1 MWQRFTL
8 YDLRVIG
15 HYLGTLVMYS
25 TLLMVPPLLIAILF
39 SEWEPACRYLFSIGI
54 TLFAGSILRF
64 CYINPSRL
72 NAQQAL
78 AVVGLAWIVLG
89 LFCSIPL
96 YFSGHYLSYIDAVFD
111 GVSGLTTTGA
121 SLILDLDHLSYA
133 DNTFRF
139 MMHLLG
145 GLGLIVVALS
155 LGIFGK
161 RSGASLYRSEGRSEH
176 VVPNVVHTTRFIAK
190 VTAILILVSTVLVM
204 IIMLISGI
212 EPARAALQAFW
223 VSISGFVTGGFTPMQ
238 QSILYYHS
246 MPLEFLLM
254 ILMVM
259 GSISF
264 VIYSAIWKG
273 NVQPFF
279 KDIET
284 RTALLWIGIMVVVFT
299 ASMAASNLF
308 SDLPTLL
315 RRGTFMIISSFT
327 TTGFSVISVNQ
338 LLTVLTSGA
347 FFSLALVMAVGGGT
361 GSTAGGIK
369 IYRVGII
376 AKSIVSTVKQAVS
389 PNSARVVVSYN
400 HMGRRILTPVVVKE
414 AMTVFI
420 LYVITYVIG
429 ALIGIAHGYDAT
441 QAIFE
446 SVAMTSNG
454 GIITGIAAPGMPV
467 TLELFYILQMWAG
480 RLEFITLLALFA
492 QVIASIVPRKSRFHM
507 NDGADRGKSRP
518 RSRERHLGSATMAVL
533 LVLVL
538 VGTPVLSSCAPT
550 HVLQADPVAADAAS
564 EDQDAE
570 GQQGDRAE
578 EGGVVDEDG
587 VSPDASQD
595 GADEGAASEGTAGD
609 PAQAG
614 DAGAAGAD
622 QVGGVAAQPQDGAV
636 LSADGDQ
643 TPDVV
648 HAESE
653 HQPTDVTGQST
664 GQDGSTE
671 QVQNTD
677 TGIDEAGVVG
687 EEVPKDNRINTS
699 QLPDSSFIYDASIA
713 DLETA
718 DPYMNEQTVQVVGEV
733 VGDRIDSEFIG
744 DDCWILLQATDRSYS
759 EVSVIM
765 PYSMS
770 NVIDRY
776 GSYGNIGTKI
786 QVRGTFHLA
795 CKDHE
800 GLSDLH
806 AEHVTLIAPGS
817 SMPSPLNTGNLVWG
831 IALLILGLISILSYN
846 HLRERQR

>member
-25 TLLMVPPLLIAILF
+25 TLLMVLPLLVAIVF
-39 SEWEPACRYLFSIGI
+39 GEWEPACRYLFSIGI
-54 TLFAGSILRF
+54 TLFSGSILRF

-72 NAQQAL
+72 NAQQAV

-96 YFSGHYLSYIDAVFD
+96 YFSGHYLSFIDAVFD

-190 VTAILILVSTVLVM
+190 VTAILITVSTVLVM
-204 IIMLISGI
+204 IVMLISGI

-246 MPLEFLLM
+246 MPLEFILM
-254 ILMVM
+254 VLMVM

-284 RTALLWIGIMVVVFT
+284 RTTLLWIGLMVVVFT

-369 IYRVGII
+369 VYRVGII
-376 AKSIVSTVKQAVS
+376 AKSIVSTVKQAVA

-400 HMGRRILTPVVVKE
+400 HMGRRILSPVVVKE

-492 QVIASIVPRKSRFHM
+492 QVIASVVPRKSRFHM
-507 NDGADRGKSRP
+507 NNGADHGKGRP
-518 RSRERHLGSATMAVL
+518 RSRERHLGGTTMAVL
-533 LVLVL
+533 LALVL
-538 VGTPVLSSCAPT
+538 VGAPLLSSCAPT
-550 HVLQADPVAADAAS
+550 HVLSDDAVVADAAS
-564 EDQDAE
+564 GEQDAQAGQDTSVSDDSAE
-570 GQQGDRAE
+570 GAMLDDSPASDANVS
-578 EGGVVDEDG
+578 EGGEG
-587 VSPDASQD
+587 I
-595 GADEGAASEGTAGD
+595 EGAAE
-609 PAQAG
+609 
-614 DAGAAGAD
+614 
-622 QVGGVAAQPQDGAV
+622 
-636 LSADGDQ
+636 Q

-653 HQPTDVTGQST
+653 HEPTDVTGQSA
-664 GQDGSTE
+664 DGSDPSE
-671 QVQNTD
+671 QLQDVD
-677 TGIDEAGVVG
+677 TGIDEAGVVAD
-687 EEVPKDNRINTS
+687 EVPKDNRVNTS

-744 DDCWILLQATDRSYS
+744 DDCWILLQATDKSYS

-770 NVIDRY
+770 SVIDRY

-806 AEHVTLIAPGS
+806 AEHVTLVSPGAEMS
-817 SMPSPLNTGNLVWG
+817 SPVNSGNLIWG
-831 IALLILGLISILSYN
+831 IVLLVLSLVSIFSYN
-846 HLRERQR
+846 YLRERQR

>member
-25 TLLMVPPLLIAILF
+25 TLLMVLPLLVAIVF
-39 SEWEPACRYLFSIGI
+39 GEWEPACRYLFSIGI
-54 TLFAGSILRF
+54 TLFSGSILRF

-72 NAQQAL
+72 NAQQAV

-96 YFSGHYLSYIDAVFD
+96 YFSGHYLSFIDAVFD

-190 VTAILILVSTVLVM
+190 VTAILITVSTVLVM
-204 IIMLISGI
+204 IVMLISGI

-246 MPLEFLLM
+246 MPLEFILM
-254 ILMVM
+254 VLMVM

-284 RTALLWIGIMVVVFT
+284 RTTLLWIGLMVVVFT

-369 IYRVGII
+369 VYRVGII
-376 AKSIVSTVKQAVS
+376 AKSIVSTVKQAVA

-400 HMGRRILTPVVVKE
+400 HMGRRILSPVVVKE

-480 RLEFITLLALFA
+480 RLEFITLLALYA
-492 QVIASIVPRKSRFHM
+492 QVIASVVPRKSRFHM
-507 NDGADRGKSRP
+507 NNGADHGKGRP
-518 RSRERHLGSATMAVL
+518 RSRERHLGGTTMAVL
-533 LVLVL
+533 LALVL
-538 VGTPVLSSCAPT
+538 VGAPLLSSCAPT
-550 HVLQADPVAADAAS
+550 HVLSDDAVVADAAS
-564 EDQDAE
+564 GEQDAQAGQDTSVSDDSAE
-570 GQQGDRAE
+570 GAMLDDSPASDANVS
-578 EGGVVDEDG
+578 EGGEG
-587 VSPDASQD
+587 I
-595 GADEGAASEGTAGD
+595 EGAAE
-609 PAQAG
+609 
-614 DAGAAGAD
+614 
-622 QVGGVAAQPQDGAV
+622 
-636 LSADGDQ
+636 Q

-653 HQPTDVTGQST
+653 HEPTDVTGQSA
-664 GQDGSTE
+664 DGSDPSE
-671 QVQNTD
+671 QLQDVD
-677 TGIDEAGVVG
+677 TGIDEAGVVAD
-687 EEVPKDNRINTS
+687 EVPKDNRVNTS

-744 DDCWILLQATDRSYS
+744 DDCWILLQATDKSYS

-770 NVIDRY
+770 SVIDRY

-806 AEHVTLIAPGS
+806 AEHVTLVSPGAEMS
-817 SMPSPLNTGNLVWG
+817 SPVNSGNLIWG
-831 IALLILGLISILSYN
+831 IVLLVLSLVSIFSYN
-846 HLRERQR
+846 YLRERQR

>member
-1 MWQRFTL
+1 
-8 YDLRVIG
+8 
-15 HYLGTLVMYS
+15 
-25 TLLMVPPLLIAILF
+25 
-39 SEWEPACRYLFSIGI
+39 
-54 TLFAGSILRF
+54 
-64 CYINPSRL
+64 
-72 NAQQAL
+72 
-78 AVVGLAWIVLG
+78 VVGLAWIVLG

-96 YFSGHYLSYIDAVFD
+96 YFSGHYLSFIDAVFD

-190 VTAILILVSTVLVM
+190 VTAILITVSTVLVM
-204 IIMLISGI
+204 IVMLISGI

-246 MPLEFLLM
+246 MPLEFILM
-254 ILMVM
+254 VLMVM

-284 RTALLWIGIMVVVFT
+284 RTTLLWIGLMVVVFT

-369 IYRVGII
+369 VYRVGII
-376 AKSIVSTVKQAVS
+376 AKSIVSTVKQAVA

-400 HMGRRILTPVVVKE
+400 HMGRRILSPVVVKE

-492 QVIASIVPRKSRFHM
+492 QVIASVVPRKSRFHM
-507 NDGADRGKSRP
+507 NNGADHGKGRP
-518 RSRERHLGSATMAVL
+518 RSRERHLGGTTMAVL
-533 LVLVL
+533 LALVL
-538 VGTPVLSSCAPT
+538 VGAPLLSSCAPT
-550 HVLQADPVAADAAS
+550 HVLSDDAVVADAAS
-564 EDQDAE
+564 GEQDAQAGQDTSVSDDSAE
-570 GQQGDRAE
+570 GAMLDDSPASDANVS
-578 EGGVVDEDG
+578 EGGEG
-587 VSPDASQD
+587 I
-595 GADEGAASEGTAGD
+595 EGAAE
-609 PAQAG
+609 
-614 DAGAAGAD
+614 
-622 QVGGVAAQPQDGAV
+622 
-636 LSADGDQ
+636 Q

-653 HQPTDVTGQST
+653 HEPTDVTGQSA
-664 GQDGSTE
+664 DGSDPSE
-671 QVQNTD
+671 QLQDVD
-677 TGIDEAGVVG
+677 TGIDEAGVVAD
-687 EEVPKDNRINTS
+687 EVPKDNRVNTS

-744 DDCWILLQATDRSYS
+744 DDCWILLQATDKSYS

-770 NVIDRY
+770 SVIDRY

-806 AEHVTLIAPGS
+806 AEHVTLVSPGAEMS
-817 SMPSPLNTGNLVWG
+817 SPVNSGNLIWG
-831 IALLILGLISILSYN
+831 IVLLVLSLVSIFSYN
-846 HLRERQR
+846 YLRERQR